1 MDKLIRHAPF
11 WRENKQSPSGH
22 NGGVYKAEKKV
33 IGHESSIYGGRLI
46 TFLKFVTSELG
57 FISGEKLSIFK
68 GTNSFSARLVSL
80 NTHSR
85 HPMEATMT
93 YIKTLSALG
102 AMSAIMLAPNAIAS
116 DASEAPNAA
125 MSNAEN
131 AQALDTVETD
141 DIIPVQDEDG
151 NIFYNHYVSDAEL
164 FDASIDLKVVD
175 TQTFEYEGRVYTNKI
190 VTK

>member
-1 MDKLIRHAPF
+1 
-11 WRENKQSPSGH
+11 
-22 NGGVYKAEKKV
+22 
-33 IGHESSIYGGRLI
+33 
-46 TFLKFVTSELG
+46 
-57 FISGEKLSIFK
+57 
-68 GTNSFSARLVSL
+68 
-80 NTHSR
+80 
-85 HPMEATMT
+85 MT